1 MMTIDEFVATLSHRG
16 PPLAPEEIDA
26 FEREIGHTLPED
38 YRRFLSLCNGGFG
51 GGRFWFVDA
60 GVHHV
65 GGLREESSFSLRHA
79 RRVYQLDEP
88 RIPRSLIWI
97 MDDPF
102 GNAICL
108 GVSGIERDRV
118 FFWDHEG
125 EPDPENWD
133 GQAITADNVE
143 MLAESF
149 TDFVE
154 GLEES
159 DYGE

>member
-1 MMTIDEFVATLSHRG
+1 MTIDEFAAEITMKG
-16 PPLAPEEIDA
+16 PPLPPEKIDA

-38 YRRFLSLCNGGFG
+38 YRRFLSICNGGYA
-51 GGRFWFVDA
+51 GGRFWFEDA

-65 GGLREESSFSLRHA
+65 GGLRAESSFSLRDSH
-79 RRVYQLDEP
+79 RTYQVEE
-88 RIPRSLIWI
+88 RWIPRSLIWI

-108 GVSGIERDRV
+108 GVAGIERGRV
-118 FFWDHEG
+118 FFWNHEG
-125 EPDPENWD
+125 IPDAAEWD
-133 GQAITADNVE
+133 GEAVTADNIE

-154 GLEES
+154 GLEEPG
-159 DYGE
+159 D